1 MAAGGETYLL
11 QMVMQ
16 LKDQLTYPL
25 DKIGKELNAFGRSMK
40 ELRDSSSELI
50 APLAAPFTLLAGAG
64 AFSISKAI
72 TSYTE
77 LADTLDKTSIR
88 TGVAAESLQ
97 ALHFGAMQSGM
108 SAEDMDKA
116 LIKLTSEM
124 SKAATGQNANLA
136 AIFKHL
142 GINLRDS
149 KGHVRSAADVMNN
162 LAQAVKNNESPAAR
176 MQILNAAFGEEL
188 GARLIPLLQSG
199 AEGLAEYKKQAEEL
213 GLVMSSEEI
222 QKAAEFGDRLSLVK
236 MASDSVS
243 VAIGAKLRPVL
254 DELIEP
260 MLQIIVANR
269 DWIATQIGE
278 FVQEFAAYLKSI
290 DWKQTLENLKMVL
303 RGFGSFIESIGGAN
317 TILIVLGG
325 LIGGSFIVKLVTLG
339 KAIKD
344 VVLAV
349 RLLTVALMA
358 NPFIAIATAIVAII
372 SYVITMKGWWGIVFE
387 YAFKWAGVLF
397 DAIKTGVK
405 NAVEAFW
412 TLLWP
417 LRKIGGLLLDIGSK
431 IFDWGKK
438 KWFSDISDGAKEA
451 TDNVKELQKNMNL
464 QEGARGVASVPSTA
478 YGAGVPNV
486 PAWATSP
493 PPAKANVAMELKVT
507 AEKGTAASIAS
518 IRNDSPGALT
528 TRLSY
533 EGI

>member
-16 LKDQLTYPL
+16 LKDQLTHPL

-176 MQILNAAFGEEL
+176 MQVLNAAFGEEL
-188 GARLIPLLQSG
+188 GAKLIPLLQGG
-199 AEGLAEYKKQAEEL
+199 ADGLEEYKKKAEEL

-222 QKAAEFGDRLSLVK
+222 QKANEFGDKLSLVK

-243 VAIGAKLRPVL
+243 VAIGSKLRPVL
-254 DELIEP
+254 DQMIEP

-303 RGFGSFIESIGGAN
+303 RGFGSFIESIGGECQ
-317 TILIVLGG
+317 
-325 LIGGSFIVKLVTLG
+325 
-339 KAIKD
+339 
-344 VVLAV
+344 
-349 RLLTVALMA
+349 M
-358 NPFIAIATAIVAII
+358 
-372 SYVITMKGWWGIVFE
+372 
-387 YAFKWAGVLF
+387 
-397 DAIKTGVK
+397 
-405 NAVEAFW
+405 
-412 TLLWP
+412 
-417 LRKIGGLLLDIGSK
+417 
-431 IFDWGKK
+431 IF
-438 KWFSDISDGAKEA
+438 
-451 TDNVKELQKNMNL
+451 
-464 QEGARGVASVPSTA
+464 R
-478 YGAGVPNV
+478 
-486 PAWATSP
+486 
-493 PPAKANVAMELKVT
+493 
-507 AEKGTAASIAS
+507 
-518 IRNDSPGALT
+518 RNCS
-528 TRLSY
+528 
-533 EGI
+533 